1 MATFQGLFSFLANL
15 LAGQLVPHAPTLS
28 LLLCPVSFMSG
39 HLVGSLQIEYP
50 GRSARRSRWLR
61 GQATGL
67 FITYGLM
74 PGKIDYSGLLRIGL
88 YLPVLAVPTCPSV
101 PPCPAPPLLLI
112 PRFKDA

>member
-15 LAGQLVPHAPTLS
+15 LAGQLMPHAPTLS

-50 GRSARRSRWLR
+50 GRSARRSRWMR
-61 GQATGL
+61 GQAAGL

-74 PGKIDYSGLLRIGL
+74 QMYKWPRTEALFASLRLCTERIGAKPHPHL
-88 YLPVLAVPTCPSV
+88 RSTVMV
-101 PPCPAPPLLLI
+101 
-112 PRFKDA
+112 